1 MAGVYISER
10 YDKIVG
16 ITDLSRCPDI
26 DCINY
31 TIEFLKHVMNCD
43 LVICSNSSIEEIR
56 DHTTL
61 QQFLGKSF
69 SRSSTSTSSERR
81 CIPFK
86 LTRDKKYTFEDVF
99 LKMHKKGVEDSHEMW
114 EELRARPFKQFCE
127 MDDNLG
133 WTPGICD
140 DGQDG
145 DWKLFSNFSFHQ
157 IRKWKAS
164 GSTI

>member
-1 MAGVYISER
+1 MSER

-26 DCINY
+26 GCINY

-61 QQFLGKSF
+61 KQFFVKSF
-69 SRSSTSTSSERR
+69 SRSSKNTFSERR

-86 LTRDKKYTFEDVF
+86 LTRYKTKYIFDDVF
-99 LKMHKKGVEDSHEMW
+99 LNIGNKSGEHDDEMW
-114 EELRARPFKQFCE
+114 DELRARPFKQDRE

-133 WTPGICD
+133 WAPGICD

-145 DWKLFSNFSFHQ
+145 DWELFSNFTFHQ
-157 IRKWKAS
+157 IRHWKAS
-164 GSTI
+164 GDLI